1 MSTAVIHQ
9 RYAQALLEIGLEKKN
24 FEQLGRELDRV
35 SKLFANSDELAE
47 LMRNPSFNVDSR
59 KAVLGELLK
68 RVMVSPITRNFLFL
82 LTDRNRIRHLPEIT
96 RAYHDLTDSMS
107 GRQRARVTV
116 ATPLSD
122 ADQSRL
128 KSALQKITNQQ
139 IVLEIKEDPSIL
151 GGIITHVGGKV
162 YDGSVRTQLEN
173 MKQRIRE
180 ASL

>member
-9 RYAQALLEIGLEKKN
+9 RYAHALLEIGLEKKN

-35 SKLFANSDELAE
+35 AGMFRNSDELNE
-47 LMRNPSFNVDSR
+47 LMRNPNFDADTR

-68 RVMVSPITRNFLFL
+68 RVMVSPVTRNFLFL

-96 RAYHDLTDSMS
+96 RAYHDLADAQS
-107 GRQRARVTV
+107 GRQRARITV
-116 ATPLSD
+116 ATPMND
-122 ADQSRL
+122 AEQSRL
-128 KSALQKITNQQ
+128 KSVLQKITGQQ
-139 IVLEIKEDPSIL
+139 VVLEITEDPAIL
-151 GGIITHVGGKV
+151 GGVVTHIGGKV